1 MLPHPYYVVVLSLQ
15 LLQEVEGTVA
25 EFLFSAMPAVGEE
38 DGDHGVDDEQI
49 EREGGDVLLVLHTR
63 AAEGVMGFPILRDAG
78 RKHLLR
84 LLHRGGLQQLAE
96 AGTAVVIKVGKLR
109 DADMREVLRAKSQ
122 ESPQLVIHRLHRELM
137 REIEIFIPQSCEIA
151 IVQGVLLIALGDGVE
166 FQQSRLPHEDGF
178 YLEEVVPVM
187 VHGSERQVQR
197 PLLEGFAIDSEAEIA
212 CQGHEIGVL
221 PVTVALADAL
231 FYRLSLLR
239 EPFGL
244 QGAHP

>member
-1 MLPHPYYVVVLSLQ
+1 
-15 LLQEVEGTVA
+15 
-25 EFLFSAMPAVGEE
+25 
-38 DGDHGVDDEQI
+38 
-49 EREGGDVLLVLHTR
+49 
-63 AAEGVMGFPILRDAG
+63 
-78 RKHLLR
+78 
-84 LLHRGGLQQLAE
+84 
-96 AGTAVVIKVGKLR
+96 
-109 DADMREVLRAKSQ
+109 
-122 ESPQLVIHRLHRELM
+122 M

-151 IVQGVLLIALGDGVE
+151 VVQGVFLIAFGDGVE
-166 FQQSRLPHEDGF
+166 LQQSRLTHEDSF

-221 PVTVALADAL
+221 PVTVTLADAL
-231 FYRLSLLR
+231 LYRLCFLR